1 LDDRQASDI
10 VLLDIRPVSLITDY
24 FVIATGETRRQITA
38 VVESVIE
45 KVQELKGQKP
55 LATEGTA
62 ESGWVILDYGGVV
75 VHIFAPEE
83 RAYYNLEQLW
93 REAPLVVRV
102 Q

>member
-1 LDDRQASDI
+1 M
-10 VLLDIRPVSLITDY
+10 LLDIRPVSLITDY

-38 VVESVIE
+38 VVETVIE
-45 KVQELKGQKP
+45 KVRELGGQKP
-55 LATEGTA
+55 LAVEGTA
-62 ESGWVILDYGGVV
+62 ESGWVVLDYGGVV

>member
-1 LDDRQASDI
+1 MDDRQAEDI

-38 VVESVIE
+38 VVESIIE
-45 KVQELKGQKP
+45 KIRELEGQKP
-55 LATEGTA
+55 LAVEGTA
-62 ESGWVILDYGGVV
+62 ESGWVVLDYGGVV

-83 RAYYNLEQLW
+83 RAYYNLEGLW